1 MIRVLSVV
9 VGSVLLVPVT
19 VQAQGWSQEQQE
31 VWEFIIQSWEADTRE
46 DITWVDRMVHP
57 EFRGWDA
64 SLPMPR
70 DRDTQRRWSR
80 YGDESSNTL
89 IYSVFPLSIVVQGS
103 TAVAL
108 YYGSIVN
115 EDLKGD
121 RETTHFKEVDVLI
134 REDGAWKFLSWMG
147 ADLPNAGG

>member
-9 VGSVLLVPVT
+9 VGSVLLLPVT
-19 VQAQGWSQEQQE
+19 VQAQRWSQEQQE
-31 VWEFIIQSWEADTRE
+31 VWEFIIQSWEADTGE
-46 DITWVDRMVHP
+46 DITWVDRMVHQ

-89 IYSVFPLSIVVQGS
+89 IYSVFPLSIVVQGN

-115 EDLKGD
+115 EDLEGD

-134 REDGAWKFLSWMG
+134 REDGEWKFLSWMG